1 MSNFM
6 QNFQKK
12 LNGKICIELHI
23 ANVEFQLKLDISNI
37 VFQKQRYFTKYFKER
52 AI

>member
-1 MSNFM
+1 MSKFM
-6 QNFQKK
+6 QNFPKK
-12 LNGKICIELHI
+12 KKKKAKICIELHI
-23 ANVEFQLKLDISNI
+23 ANINNI